1 MLKTILFI
9 SIILLVSF
17 IIVKIEDRDE
27 KEILMEIRKNKNEL
41 HRTKD
46 RI

>member
-41 HRTKD
+41 HGTKD

>member
-1 MLKTILFI
+1 MLETILLI

-27 KEILMEIRKNKNEL
+27 KEILMEIRKNKNGL
-41 HRTKD
+41 YRTKN